1 MADKKFGMRVKLRRM
16 QLGLTQTQLAK
27 KIGESSA
34 FISDVEQGISF
45 PRYER
50 LIKLIDGLETSSDVL
65 FQDVIKY
72 PFRDRPSLLSDEL
85 RGLPPR
91 AAQTRSRS
99 RRVHHLQYKMDHA
112 TTRIEKFPGERMFC
126 EEFHRTNLRHSNAK
140 PHFCGLAFV
149 YIYQL
154 WVYNKSIK

>member
-72 PFRDRPSLLSDEL
+72 PFRDRP
-85 RGLPPR
+85 RC
-91 AAQTRSRS
+91 SRMS
-99 RRVHHLQYKMDHA
+99 CADCRPSCANAFSITSSSPSGSIRWITQ
-112 TTRIEKFPGERMFC
+112 TTRIEKFPG
-126 EEFHRTNLRHSNAK
+126 RTYVL
-140 PHFCGLAFV
+140 
-149 YIYQL
+149 
-154 WVYNKSIK
+154 

>member
-1 MADKKFGMRVKLRRM
+1 M

-85 RGLPPR
+85 RGLPPELR
-91 AAQTRSRS
+91 GLPPELRK
-99 RRVHHLQYKMDHA
+99 RVLDHVEFTIWQYKMDHA
-112 TTRIEKFPGERMFC
+112 DDED
-126 EEFHRTNLRHSNAK
+126 
-140 PHFCGLAFV
+140 
-149 YIYQL
+149 
-154 WVYNKSIK
+154 

>member
-16 QLGLTQTQLAK
+16 QLRLTQTQLAK

-85 RGLPPR
+85 RGLPPELR
-91 AAQTRSRS
+91 K
-99 RRVHHLQYKMDHA
+99 RVLDHVEFTIWQYKMDHA
-112 TTRIEKFPGERMFC
+112 DDED
-126 EEFHRTNLRHSNAK
+126 
-140 PHFCGLAFV
+140 
-149 YIYQL
+149 
-154 WVYNKSIK
+154 

>member
-85 RGLPPR
+85 RGLPPELR
-91 AAQTRSRS
+91 K
-99 RRVHHLQYKMDHA
+99 RVLDHVEFTIWQYKMDHA
-112 TTRIEKFPGERMFC
+112 DDEDREISKRNIC
-126 EEFHRTNLRHSNAK
+126 
-140 PHFCGLAFV
+140 FV
-149 YIYQL
+149 KNFIGQICAIQTL
-154 WVYNKSIK
+154 SHIFVA

>member
-65 FQDVIKY
+65 FLDVIKY

-85 RGLPPR
+85 RGLPPELR
-91 AAQTRSRS
+91 K
-99 RRVHHLQYKMDHA
+99 RVLDHVEFTIWQYKMDHA
-112 TTRIEKFPGERMFC
+112 DDED
-126 EEFHRTNLRHSNAK
+126 
-140 PHFCGLAFV
+140 
-149 YIYQL
+149 
-154 WVYNKSIK
+154 

>member
-1 MADKKFGMRVKLRRM
+1 MRVKLRRM

-85 RGLPPR
+85 RG
-91 AAQTRSRS
+91 
-99 RRVHHLQYKMDHA
+99 RRPSCANAFSITSSSPSGSIRWITQ
-112 TTRIEKFPGERMFC
+112 TTRIEKFPG
-126 EEFHRTNLRHSNAK
+126 RTYVL
-140 PHFCGLAFV
+140 
-149 YIYQL
+149 
-154 WVYNKSIK
+154 

>member
-65 FQDVIKY
+65 FQDVTKY

-85 RGLPPR
+85 RLDCRPSCANAFSITSSSPSGSIR
-91 AAQTRSRS
+91 WITQ
-99 RRVHHLQYKMDHA
+99 
-112 TTRIEKFPGERMFC
+112 TTRIEKFPG
-126 EEFHRTNLRHSNAK
+126 RTYVL
-140 PHFCGLAFV
+140 
-149 YIYQL
+149 
-154 WVYNKSIK
+154 